1 MGKIVCFSNQ
11 KGGVAKT
18 TTTCAMAY
26 QLQKLGFKVL
36 VVDMDPQG
44 NLSFSVGANTEMSAT
59 IYDVLKGEIKTSF
72 AIQHTP
78 LLDVIP
84 SNILLS
90 GIELEFTGHGR
101 EFLLKNA
108 FEPIK
113 NMYDFILIDT
123 PPALSILTVNAFTAS
138 DYIII
143 PMLSDIFSLQGIT
156 QLYDTIERVKSY
168 CNPNLKISGILLTK
182 FNSRTRL
189 AKEVRGTAEMISEKF
204 GIYLFKTSIRNSIAI
219 SESQITQRDMIE
231 SYPKNKAVNDYIA
244 FVDEFLSRL

>member
-18 TTTCAMAY
+18 TTTCATAY
-26 QLQKLGFKVL
+26 QLKKLGYKVL

-59 IYDVLKGEIKTSF
+59 IYDVLKGEIKTTF
-72 AIQHTP
+72 AIQHTS
-78 LLDVIP
+78 LVDVIP

-90 GIELEFTGHGR
+90 GIELEFTGQGR

-113 NMYDFILIDT
+113 NYYDFILIDT

-168 CNPNLKISGILLTK
+168 CNPNLEISGILLTK
-182 FNSRTRL
+182 FNARTRL
-189 AKEVRGTAEMISEKF
+189 ANEVRGTAQMISEKF
-204 GIYLFKTSIRNSIAI
+204 GIYLYKTYIRNSIVI

-231 SYPKNKAVNDYIA
+231 CYRKNKAVHDYIA